1 MATSGTLDLAA
12 YMSNSIRTIM
22 AKAYKS
28 VLSNPREAKFAFRM
42 QTLFQKSEKR
52 RRKMLEQEELEV
64 PPFLIS
70 SISTICNLHCKG
82 CYARS
87 NGIAEDEKAN
97 QKATLTADQWKNN
110 FTEAADMGINFSLIA
125 GGEPFMRKDILE
137 KIAEVKDM
145 IFPIFTNGT
154 LIGPSYMKFLKDNLN
169 MVPIISIEG
178 TAMGTDERRGQGVF
192 KRAMQSMEMLKQE
205 GLFFGTSITITTENY
220 HLVTSPQFIDTLR
233 GYGCKIVFFIEY
245 VPTEKGT
252 EHLAFGDEHVA

>member
-42 QTLFQKSEKR
+42 QTLFLKSEKR

-70 SISTICNLHCKG
+70 SISTTCNLHCKG

-87 NGIAEDEKAN
+87 NGIAEDDAAN
-97 QKATLTADQWKNN
+97 QKATLTPDQWKNI

-125 GGEPFMRKDILE
+125 GGEP
-137 KIAEVKDM
+137 
-145 IFPIFTNGT
+145 
-154 LIGPSYMKFLKDNLN
+154 
-169 MVPIISIEG
+169 
-178 TAMGTDERRGQGVF
+178 
-192 KRAMQSMEMLKQE
+192 
-205 GLFFGTSITITTENY
+205 
-220 HLVTSPQFIDTLR
+220 
-233 GYGCKIVFFIEY
+233 
-245 VPTEKGT
+245 
-252 EHLAFGDEHVA
+252 

>member
-42 QTLFQKSEKR
+42 QALFLKSEKR

-70 SISTICNLHCKG
+70 SISTTCNLHCKG

-97 QKATLTADQWKNN
+97 QKATLTPDQWKNI
-110 FTEAADMGINFSLIA
+110 FTEAANLGINFSLIA

-137 KIAEVKDM
+137 K
-145 IFPIFTNGT
+145 
-154 LIGPSYMKFLKDNLN
+154 
-169 MVPIISIEG
+169 
-178 TAMGTDERRGQGVF
+178 
-192 KRAMQSMEMLKQE
+192 
-205 GLFFGTSITITTENY
+205 
-220 HLVTSPQFIDTLR
+220 
-233 GYGCKIVFFIEY
+233 
-245 VPTEKGT
+245 
-252 EHLAFGDEHVA
+252 